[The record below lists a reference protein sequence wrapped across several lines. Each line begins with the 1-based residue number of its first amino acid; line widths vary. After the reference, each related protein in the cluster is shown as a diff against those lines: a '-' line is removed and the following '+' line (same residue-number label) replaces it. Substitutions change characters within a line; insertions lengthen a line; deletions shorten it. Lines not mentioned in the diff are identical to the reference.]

1 MRRAAG
7 VGLIVLWAGLAPAAA
22 KEKPFPLSTSLDE
35 ASRTFVRASGLTALP
50 GIHKAALASFQ
61 LEFVVETRAQDLV
74 PSRANEMA
82 RLSGVAP
89 EAFVRITDRFH
100 GELVAALKGLGIEV
114 MPDDD
119 IREAKAWGEFRPALR
134 PAPTTLSAPDHT
146 SLFHASEDMPLYFM
160 NTDRRAGR
168 FPRILPTY
176 EVSLAKELGV
186 PLARSRMVI
195 DITAFTGGGK
205 DKGAVTIR
213 GGASS
218 LIFVLP
224 GGRSVEV
231 ILAKNVNA
239 AAATFEVPRV
249 DPSFWSSSPSSFY
262 SANPAPA
269 RAIRAAT
276 DVYEKAV
283 NDHLDAVLSMFVAR
297 MKRKP

>member
-7 VGLIVLWAGLAPAAA
+7 VALLVMGAGLAPAAA
-22 KEKPFPLSTSLDE
+22 KEKPFPLSTPLDE
-35 ASRTFVRASGLTALP
+35 ASRTFVRASGLTELP

-82 RLSGVAP
+82 RLSGVAQD
-89 EAFVRITDRFH
+89 AFARIADRFH
-100 GELVAALKGLGIEV
+100 GELVAALKGLGTEV
-114 MPDDD
+114 MPDDA
-119 IREAKAWGEFRPALR
+119 IREAKAWGAFRPALR

-146 SLFHASEDMPLYFM
+146 SLFHSSGDMPLYFM

-168 FPRILPTY
+168 FPRILPTF
-176 EVSLAKELGV
+176 ETSLARELGA
-186 PLARSRMVI
+186 PLARVRMVI

-205 DKGAVTIR
+205 DKGGVTIAE
-213 GGASS
+213 GSS
-218 LIFVLP
+218 LVFILP
-224 GGRSVEV
+224 GGRSVDV

-239 AAATFEVPRV
+239 AVATFEVPRV

-269 RAIRAAT
+269 RAIQAST
-276 DVYEKAV
+276 EVYSKAV
-283 NDHLDAVLSMFVAR
+283 NDHLDAVLAMFVSR